1 MRQEMELAGQWKA
14 DFIRKEGGASKGQ
27 EGAAVR
33 PEFRVDLFGSH
44 WRVVH

>member
-1 MRQEMELAGQWKA
+1 MEGRLHPEGRQKPA
-14 DFIRKEGGASKGQ
+14 KGLKQ
-27 EGAAVR
+27 EGAAVG